1 MGMALVEDNL
11 FDKGYEDELSIAQRD
26 WARMQ
31 KRSLT
36 QGYRAGVSEGAEVR
50 LQAAFDTAYTRVFTR
65 ARQCGRVRG
74 RIAAKKLINND
85 EPEIIQ
91 LINCI
96 EQELNSFERTTSAS
110 ITELEN
116 ISLRLT
122 SQFMI

>member
-31 KRSLT
+31 KRSFT
-36 QGYRAGVSEGAEVR
+36 QGYRAGVSEGAELR
-50 LQAAFDTAYTRVFTR
+50 LQAAFDTAYNRVFTITR
-65 ARQCGRVRG
+65 AKQWGRVRA

-85 EPEIIQ
+85 KPEKIQ
-91 LINCI
+91 LLNCT

-110 ITELEN
+110 ITDLD
-116 ISLRLT
+116 
-122 SQFMI
+122 